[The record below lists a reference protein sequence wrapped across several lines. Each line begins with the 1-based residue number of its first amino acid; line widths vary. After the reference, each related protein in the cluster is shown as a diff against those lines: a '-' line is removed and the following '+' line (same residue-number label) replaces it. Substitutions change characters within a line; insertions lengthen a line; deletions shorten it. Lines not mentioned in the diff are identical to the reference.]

1 MQAPTR
7 AHRGARF
14 HSLHLD
20 QRHPAGATS
29 HAVAS
34 ALKRPWCD
42 VMRRRD
48 AFTRALHVSTV
59 RFPRAIQFAFQT
71 IPQFKY
77 SPDRVAFESLF
88 GEAISAFDSKFG
100 KKIRGRGQKCFC
112 LVFFSADFGK
122 SKNEIVLVAGEGKKD
137 YVGERKR
144 LLAGRRQRRD
154 EEKRAS
160 APQEPRTCCC

>member
-1 MQAPTR
+1 
-7 AHRGARF
+7 
-14 HSLHLD
+14 
-20 QRHPAGATS
+20 
-29 HAVAS
+29 
-34 ALKRPWCD
+34 
-42 VMRRRD
+42 MRRRD
-48 AFTRALHVSTV
+48 VFTRALHVSTV

-71 IPQFKY
+71 IPQCKY
-77 SPDRVAFESLF
+77 SPDKVAFESLF

-137 YVGERKR
+137 DVGERER
-144 LLAGRRQRRD
+144 LLAGRRGKRGRRD
-154 EEKRAS
+154 GESRER